1 MSMGSTVRI
10 LATTILCVLGGVIAQ
25 AAELRI
31 DNVTVVSPEQASP
44 RRNVTVLIRDERIVA
59 MTQSRFVKTAR
70 TARIVDGTGL
80 YLSPG
85 LIDSHVHLGDV
96 PGMLPEQM
104 QANPAI
110 ASAALKQIPR
120 SYLYFGFTGL
130 IDLISTP
137 EKMRE
142 WQQNEL
148 RPDAY
153 FCGSAPVQDGYPTAW
168 APKPQRYENQP
179 YMIIQRGEEAS
190 APAGFDPA
198 GHTPTAVIT
207 RMKADGASC
216 VKTFFESGFGPQK
229 NSLPTPRP
237 DTLRELI
244 DAAHAAGLPV
254 FMHANSYVA
263 QAAALAAG
271 VDVIAHG
278 LWHAEDPTA
287 ELSPAIKRMLD
298 GVIEANIGW
307 QPTLQVLYGE
317 LDTFDPTYLANSRL
331 SRVMPT
337 SVIEWYRTPDGQTF
351 HNNIAS
357 GLVPGE
363 KDREAAWNKAR
374 SHYATYLTRHRNA
387 TAYLAARNARFL
399 FGTDTPSSPTYAN
412 PPGLNGRMEMDRMI
426 GAGLTPAQ
434 IFKAATLS
442 NAEVLGLEREVGSV
456 QIGKIANLLL
466 SRKNPAETVAAYD
479 EIVTVILRG
488 RVFDRAELQ
497 ANR

>member
-1 MSMGSTVRI
+1 LRASGRF
-10 LATTILCVLGGVIAQ
+10 LATTILCVLGSVIAQ

-44 RRNVTVLIRDERIVA
+44 RRNVTVLIKDKRIVS
-59 MTQSRFVKTAR
+59 MTQSRFIKTAP
-70 TARIVDGTGL
+70 TARIIDGTGL

-85 LIDSHVHLGDV
+85 LIDSHVHLSDV

-104 QANPAI
+104 QAHPDI
-110 ASAALKQIPR
+110 TAAAQKQIPR
-120 SYLYFGFTGL
+120 SYLYFGFTGV

-142 WQQNEL
+142 WQKNEL
-148 RPDAY
+148 RPDTY

-179 YMIIQRGEEAS
+179 YLIIQRGEEAS
-190 APAGFDPA
+190 APSGFDPA
-198 GHTPTAVIT
+198 KHTPTAVVA

-229 NSLPTPRP
+229 NTLPTPRP

-254 FMHANSYVA
+254 FMHANSFVA

-278 LWHAEDPTA
+278 LWHADDATA
-287 ELSPAIKRMLD
+287 DLSPAIKQMLD
-298 GVIEANIGW
+298 GVIKANIGW

-317 LDTFDPTYLANSRL
+317 LDTFDPTYLANPRL
-331 SRVMPT
+331 SRVMPA
-337 SVIEWYRTPDGQTF
+337 SVLDWYRTPEGQTF

-357 GLVPGE
+357 GQFPGE
-363 KDREAAWNKAR
+363 KDPEAAWTKAR
-374 SHYATYLTRHRNA
+374 SFYAPYLTRHRNA

-412 PPGLNGRMEMDRMI
+412 PPGLNGRIEMDRMI
-426 GAGLTPAQ
+426 DAGLTPAQ

-456 QIGKIANLLL
+456 QVGRIANLLL

-479 EIVTVILRG
+479 EIVTVVLRG
-488 RVFDRAELQ
+488 RVLDRAELQ